1 MKRLIIAVAL
11 SLLSVAV
18 YAQKEKRIEASD
30 KCKPDWIGRSDASAF
45 SVTEVGESLAVASE
59 RCMASIRQ
67 YIVNSV
73 AVNVSSTETMTTR
86 QVTRDRFIS
95 VMNDYSSVLM
105 TEAGQLPYLN
115 GITLSNAEAT
125 YWERI
130 YDKRTKSC
138 RYEYSV
144 RYPFT
149 EETRRSLVD
158 AFLAI
163 DNAKVARFEELRAE
177 LETIV
182 DLDRIPR
189 IINELDGLDEYFFD
203 TTRKNDVATLRR
215 NYTGLYDRVSIEI
228 EEQTTGRCLYSLRL
242 AGRLVTSS
250 VRPRLTS
257 QSAIELV
264 VAPCDD
270 GRYLLTYNAEYA
282 SPQDINTVEIR
293 YPLGG
298 GRIAR
303 TLYFEPKPFADRK
316 QP

>member
-1 MKRLIIAVAL
+1 MKRLILAVAL
-11 SLLSVAV
+11 SLLTVAT
-18 YAQKEKRIEASD
+18 YAQREKRIEASD
-30 KCKPDWIGRSDASAF
+30 KRKPDWIGRSDASAF
-45 SVTEVGESLAVASE
+45 SVTEVGESLAAASE

-86 QVTRDRFIS
+86 QISRDNLMS

-105 TEAGQLPYLN
+105 TEAGQLPFLN

-130 YDKRTKSC
+130 YDKRTKSY

-149 EETRRSLVD
+149 ETTRRTLVD

-163 DNAKVARFEELRAE
+163 DNAKVARFEQLRAE

-182 DLDRIPR
+182 DLDRIPQAL
-189 IINELDGLDEYFFD
+189 NELDGLDNYFFD

-215 NYTGLYDRVSIEI
+215 NYLGLYDRISIEV
-228 EEQTTGRCLYSLRL
+228 EEQTTGRCVYSLRL
-242 AGRLVTSS
+242 AGRPVTSS

-264 VAPCDD
+264 VEPYADS
-270 GRYLLTYNAEYA
+270 RYLLTYNAEYA

-293 YPLGG
+293 YPIGG

-303 TLYFEPKPFADRK
+303 TVYFEPQPFTPRK
-316 QP
+316 